1 MPTTPS
7 ELNSSSAG
15 NEDKSFENRTP
26 TDIVDPQIEQETEL
40 LEGTKGKEHLQF
52 KNGVDYIN
60 PGEEDQME
68 VYGYR
73 RNIIFTMITWFFIIA
88 TGGLLRLVFHW
99 LPHYMVRATH
109 SKCSV
114 KKASVVLLIER
125 FQGDHVC
132 YYVEKLTTLNAAD
145 VCKNASASET
155 WVGKSGNDT
164 TGVNSTDLA
173 GVTTVDDALKL
184 SIHFHSGHFEQV
196 SSILTFT
203 CKKFIYIWD
212 NDRGEFLKL
221 AGLDTG
227 VYTSTLHEMQGLTSQ
242 EQFLRRSV
250 YGKNEINVP
259 LKSFLH
265 LLWLEFL
272 HPFYIIQLFSFCLWL
287 SELYFFYCSVI
298 LITASI
304 SLILSVIQMR
314 RNQHKLHSTVHLL
327 DKATVIRN
335 RKIDK
340 TDSITSDQLVPGDIL
355 VIPPQ
360 GYLMS
365 CDAVLLS
372 GTCIVNESM
381 LTGESVPVTKTS
393 VPLCANVIYDTKKHA
408 RSTLFCGTKVI
419 QTRTFG
425 NEKVLAVVIRT
436 GFATVKGGLVRT
448 ILYPPPVD
456 IEFEQDSYKFIKLM
470 TCVAFVSAIYTAV
483 TKAQRGIHAGEI
495 VHEALNLFTIVVPP
509 GLPAAITIGRLA
521 AQNRLEKHRIYC
533 TEPRV
538 ITVSGSIDCICFD
551 KTGTLTEDDLDMW
564 GVVPVAERKFSVPV
578 KSIRSLTTAELLF
591 GMVTCHEISIIDGS
605 LVGDPLDLK
614 MFESTGWTL
623 EEPDESGNTKFS
635 MMFSI
640 IVRPPE
646 NSRLIQPQK
655 PLLNVYPTHQ
665 KSIAN
670 SEVDNLAATNVELAE
685 LGSGIGIVRHFPFA
699 SSLQRMSVIT
709 QTLGATH
716 YDLYCKGSPE
726 MIQSLSRPESVPADF
741 TSVLQHYTSEGYR
754 VIAMGQKQLNKLT
767 HAEAQCI
774 SRESAESD
782 LYFLGFIIL
791 DNRLKQETTPTIKA
805 LNQASIRTVMV
816 TGDNILTAL
825 SVARDCGMIQSDMP
839 VIAVTAEQIVQR
851 KPQLYYTRSD
861 HTVPS
866 PMSSS
871 EMTDSNNVISL
882 KKIESDSFVRADGVY
897 LSDDYHKH
905 NTNKYAFAVDGKTWA
920 IIKEHYPEVL
930 PKIATRGAIF
940 ARMLPDQ
947 KQQLVQELQGLGYYV
962 AMVGDGA
969 NDCGALKAAHTGISL
984 SDTESSAASPFT
996 SQEPNISCSQSVIRE
1011 GRAALITSFSIFKF
1025 IAAFSLGQ
1033 LVLTM
1038 MLIEIDSGLTDFEYL
1053 YTDFCITS
1061 IFLFISPYTPA
1072 YDGPLAKKPPVK
1084 SLLGTSSLLSLS
1096 SQVIIIIGFLCL
1108 SYFNLQQYDWY
1119 KPYNIRKK
1127 EGKTGYGCHEN
1138 YTMFIMSAMQSIILG
1153 ITFSR
1158 GHLYRK
1164 SIFSIR
1170 GLRLYTIFITSFT
1183 IYLAINPFEWLRN
1196 RLELEMPPEM
1206 SFRIRLVLYCAAH
1219 FIVSLFAEY
1228 YMVDYL
1234 AASKKRCGK
1243 RDIDQ
1248 SRRKFLA
1255 IERDLSKNT
1264 KWPPLTQ
1271 EPSTPDGAVPK

>member
-1 MPTTPS
+1 MPATPS
-7 ELNSSSAG
+7 ELNSSFAR
-15 NEDKSFENRTP
+15 NAYNAFDNRTP
-26 TDIVDPQIEQETEL
+26 TDNVDPQVEQETEL
-40 LEGTKGKEHLQF
+40 LEGTRGNEVLQL

-73 RNIIFTMITWFFIIA
+73 RNIVFTMITWFFIIA

-99 LPHYMVRATH
+99 LPHFMVRATH

-114 KKASVVLLIER
+114 KKASIVLLIER

-132 YYVEKLTTLNAAD
+132 YYVEKLTTLSAAD
-145 VCKNASASET
+145 VYKNASASHTRIGE
-155 WVGKSGNDT
+155 SGNDA

-173 GVTTVDDALKL
+173 GVTTVDDTLKL
-184 SIHFHSGHFEQV
+184 SVHFHSGHFKRV

-203 CKKFIYIWD
+203 CKKFVYIWD

-227 VYTSTLHEMQGLTSQ
+227 VSTSTLHEMQGLTSQ

-250 YGKNEINVP
+250 YGKNEIKVP

-287 SELYFFYCSVI
+287 SELYYFYCSVI

-304 SLILSVIQMR
+304 SLVMSVIQTR
-314 RNQHKLHSTVHLL
+314 RNQHKLNSTVHLL
-327 DKATVIRN
+327 DKATVMRN

-340 TDSITSDQLVPGDIL
+340 TDSITSDKLVPGDIL

-381 LTGESVPVTKTS
+381 LTGESVPVTKTAIPS
-393 VPLCANVIYDTKKHA
+393 CADVIYDTKKHS
-408 RSTLFCGTKVI
+408 RSTLFCGTKII

-436 GFATVKGGLVRT
+436 GFMTIKGGLVRT
-448 ILYPPPVD
+448 ILYPPPMD

-470 TCVAFVSAIYTAV
+470 MCIATVSAIYTAV
-483 TKAQRGIHAGEI
+483 TKAQRGIRAGEI
-495 VHEALNLFTIVVPP
+495 VQEALNLFTVVVPP
-509 GLPAAITIGRLA
+509 GLPAAITIGRLV
-521 AQNRLEKHRIYC
+521 AQNRLEKNRIYC

-564 GVVPVAERKFSVPV
+564 GVVPAAERKFSVPV
-578 KSIRSLTTAELLF
+578 KSISSLTTAELLF
-591 GMVTCHEISIIDGS
+591 GMVTCHEISIINGS

-614 MFESTGWTL
+614 MFDSTGWTL
-623 EEPDESGNTKFS
+623 EAPEDSDNTKLS
-635 MMFSI
+635 MMFCI

-646 NSRLIQPQK
+646 NSRLLQTQK
-655 PLLNVYPTHQ
+655 QLLGMSPARQN
-665 KSIAN
+665 SIAN
-670 SEVDNLAATNVELAE
+670 SDVDNLAASDAELAE
-685 LGSGIGIVRHFPFA
+685 QRSGIGIVRQFPFT

-726 MIQSLSRPESVPADF
+726 MIQSLSRPESIPADF
-741 TSVLQHYTSEGYR
+741 ASVLQHYTSEGYR

-767 HAEAQCI
+767 HAEVQCI
-774 SRESAESD
+774 SRESAETD

-825 SVARDCGMIQSDMP
+825 SVARDCEMIQSDMP
-839 VIAVTAEQIVQR
+839 VIVVTAVQTGQQ
-851 KPQLYYTRSD
+851 KPQLNYTRSD
-861 HTVPS
+861 HLDSS
-866 PMSSS
+866 PIPSS
-871 EMTDSNNVISL
+871 EMTDSNSIVSL
-882 KKIESDSFVRADGVY
+882 KKIESDPFVRT
-897 LSDDYHKH
+897 DDFHKP
-905 NTNKYAFAVDGKTWA
+905 NINKYVFAVDGKTWA
-920 IIKEHYPEVL
+920 IIKQHYPEIL
-930 PKIATRGAIF
+930 PKIATRGVIF

-947 KQQLVQELQGLGYYV
+947 KQQLVQELQCLGYYV

-984 SDTESSAASPFT
+984 SDTESSVASPFT
-996 SQEPNISCSQSVIRE
+996 SQETNISCSQSVIRE
-1011 GRAALITSFSIFKF
+1011 GRAALITSFSIFKYM
-1025 IAAFSLGQ
+1025 AAFSLGQ
-1033 LVLTM
+1033 LVVTM
-1038 MLIEIDSGLTDFEYL
+1038 MLIEIDSSLTDFEYL
-1053 YTDFCITS
+1053 YTDFFIIS
-1061 IFLFISPYTPA
+1061 VFLFVSPYTPA
-1072 YDGPLAKKPPVK
+1072 YDGPLAKKPPVR
-1084 SLLGTSSLLSLS
+1084 SLIGTTSLLSLS
-1096 SQVIIIIGFLCL
+1096 LQVVVVISFLCL

-1119 KPYNIRKK
+1119 KPYNIRVK
-1127 EGKTGYGCHEN
+1127 EGKTDYGCYEN
-1138 YTMFIMSAMQSIILG
+1138 YTMFVMSSMQSIIIALA
-1153 ITFSR
+1153 FSK
-1158 GHLYRK
+1158 GHPYRK

-1170 GLRLYTIFITSFT
+1170 GLGIYTIIITLFT
-1183 IYLAINPFEWLRN
+1183 AYLAISPFEWLRN

-1219 FIVSLFAEY
+1219 FIVSLLVEY

-1234 AASKKRCGK
+1234 AASKLCCGRHDNDK
-1243 RDIDQ
+1243 

-1271 EPSTPDGAVPK
+1271 EPSTPDGVINK